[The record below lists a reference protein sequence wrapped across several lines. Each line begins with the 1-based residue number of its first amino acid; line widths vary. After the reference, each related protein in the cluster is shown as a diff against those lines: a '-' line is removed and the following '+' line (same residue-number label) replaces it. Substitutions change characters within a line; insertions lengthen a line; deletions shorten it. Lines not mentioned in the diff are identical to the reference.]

1 MDSKNHKVIIENNPS
16 PAEGTAEKLASLFK
30 IPIEKARAI
39 LLKDGFVIKKKTDK
53 ATAEKFYKAI
63 TSTGTNCRIEEI
75 ITDVEETALPTIE
88 ELIPQQETQPLIDPT
103 RPDIAP
109 LHSEQMDLSLEGRP
123 VEKTQKDQKDQK
135 EDKVIDDINPENFC
149 PECGTIR
156 ASVDSICIHCG
167 YDPENIK
174 STTSK
179 VKLINLVIVI
189 LILVAGGFLGL
200 PYYQQY
206 AKRTQIET
214 DLNLAFDTRNTVT
227 EFIQKT
233 NFWPN
238 QNIDAGLPK
247 QIENQSIESI
257 VLSENGV
264 MTVTI
269 RGEVLGGN
277 SQTLIFTPNTLKGRI
292 VWNCL
297 KGTLVREMRPEICLA
312 KLVE

>member
-1 MDSKNHKVIIENNPS
+1 MDSKNYNVIIKKNPT

-30 IPIEKARAI
+30 LPLEKAQAI
-39 LLKDGFVIKKKTDK
+39 LQKDNFVIKKQTDK
-53 ATAEKFYKAI
+53 ATAEKFHKAI
-63 TSTGTNCRIEEI
+63 TAAGALCRIEEI
-75 ITDVEETALPTIE
+75 ILEEEETALPTIE
-88 ELIPQQETQPLIDPT
+88 EVVSTKEAQPLIDPT
-103 RPDIAP
+103 RPEIEP
-109 LHSEQMDLSLEGRP
+109 QHSEQVDLSLQARP
-123 VEKTQKDQKDQK
+123 VEKSKSADT
-135 EDKVIDDINPENFC
+135 EDKPIDDVNPENFC
-149 PECGTIR
+149 PDCGTIR
-156 ASVDSICIHCG
+156 ASADSICIHCG
-167 YDPENIK
+167 YDPEDIK

-179 VKLINLVIVI
+179 VKIINLVVVI

-200 PYYQQY
+200 PHYEQY
-206 AKRTQIET
+206 AKRAQIET

-247 QIENQSIESI
+247 LIENQSIESI
-257 VLSENGV
+257 LLGDNGM

-269 RGEVLGGN
+269 RGEVLGGE

-297 KGTLVREMRPEICLA
+297 KGTLVKAMRPEICLA
-312 KLVE
+312 KVVE

>member
-1 MDSKNHKVIIENNPS
+1 MDSKNFKVIIEKNPLLV
-16 PAEGTAEKLASLFK
+16 EDTVEKLASLFK
-30 IPIEKARAI
+30 IPPEKARAI
-39 LLKDGFVIKKKTDK
+39 LQKDSFVIKKQTDK
-53 ATAEKFYKAI
+53 ATAEKFHKAI
-63 TSTGTNCRIEEI
+63 TAAGALCRIEETI
-75 ITDVEETALPTIE
+75 ETEEETELPTIE
-88 ELIPQQETQPLIDPT
+88 EVETPTKAQPLIDPT
-103 RPDIAP
+103 RPEISP
-109 LHSEQMDLSLEGRP
+109 LHNEQVDLSLEDRP
-123 VEKTQKDQKDQK
+123 VEKAKTELA
-135 EDKVIDDINPENFC
+135 EDRIIDDINPENFC

-156 ASVDSICIHCG
+156 ASADSICIHCG
-167 YDPENIK
+167 YDPEEIK
-174 STTSK
+174 STFTK
-179 VKLINLVIVI
+179 VKLINII
-189 LILVAGGFLGL
+189 AGIAILVAGVFLGL

-247 QIENQSIESI
+247 TLENQSVESI
-257 VLSENGV
+257 LLSDNGV

-269 RGEVLGGN
+269 RGEVLGGD

-297 KGTLVREMRPEICLA
+297 KGTLVKEMRPEICLENV
-312 KLVE
+312 VE

>member
-1 MDSKNHKVIIENNPS
+1 MDSKNYKVIIENNPS

-30 IPIEKARAI
+30 TPVEKARAI

-75 ITDVEETALPTIE
+75 IEAEEETALPTIE
-88 ELIPQQETQPLIDPT
+88 ELIPQQEAQPLIDPT

-123 VEKTQKDQKDQK
+123 VEKTKKDQK
-135 EDKVIDDINPENFC
+135 EDKVINDINPDNFC

-156 ASVDSICIHCG
+156 ASVDSICIHCS
-167 YDPENIK
+167 YDPKDIK

-206 AKRTQIET
+206 AKRAQIET

-269 RGEVLGGN
+269 RGEALAGN

-297 KGTLVREMRPEICLA
+297 KGTLVREMRPGICLT

>member
-1 MDSKNHKVIIENNPS
+1 MDSKNYKVIIENNPS

-30 IPIEKARAI
+30 TPVEKARAI

-75 ITDVEETALPTIE
+75 IEAEEETALPTIE
-88 ELIPQQETQPLIDPT
+88 ELIPQQEAQPLIDPT

-109 LHSEQMDLSLEGRP
+109 LHSEQMDLSLEKRP
-123 VEKTQKDQKDQK
+123 VEKTQK
-135 EDKVIDDINPENFC
+135 EDKVIDDINPESFC

-167 YDPENIK
+167 YDPEDIK

-206 AKRTQIET
+206 AKRAQIET

-269 RGEVLGGN
+269 RGEVLGGDA
-277 SQTLIFTPNTLKGRI
+277 QTLIFTPNTLKGRI

-297 KGTLVREMRPEICLA
+297 KGTLVREMRPEICLE
-312 KLVE
+312 KVIE